1 MAKDFLLNIKKTVM
15 NKGVRIIYSEGEDSR
30 ILTAV
35 SKVNKEKIATPILLG
50 NPETIKKLAKQLK
63 INVDNI
69 QIINPLS
76 SPNLNEYAK
85 EFYNLRKNKGLTE
98 KQAMDSVKK
107 TNYFGTM
114 MLHSN
119 QADGLISG
127 AVYTTAE
134 TVRPALQII
143 KTKKEFNIASSFFI
157 MLIKEK
163 IYFFADCGINRDP
176 SAEELSEIAI
186 NTASSAEHF
195 GIKPKVALLSFSTHG
210 SAEGHSVDKVRK
222 AAAIAKK
229 KRPDLLIDGE
239 MQLDAAIVPEIAK
252 RKCPSSQLEGQANI
266 LIFPNLDAGN
276 IGYKLVEHLSGA
288 KAIGPIIQGLKK
300 PVNDLSRGC
309 NVEDIVNVSAITA
322 FTIIEDKK

>member
-1 MAKDFLLNIKKTVM
+1 MVKDFLLNIKKNVV

-30 ILTAV
+30 VLQAV
-35 SKVNKEKIATPILLG
+35 SKINKEKIAQPILLG
-50 NPETIKKLAKQLK
+50 SPEKIKTLAKQLK
-63 INVDNI
+63 LNLSNI
-69 QIINPLS
+69 QIINPS
-76 SPNLNEYAK
+76 NSPNLNNYAK

-98 KQAMDSVKK
+98 NQALDSVKK
-107 TNYFGTM
+107 ANYFGTM
-114 MLHSN
+114 MLHSD

-134 TVRPALQII
+134 TIRPALQII
-143 KTKKEFNIASSFFI
+143 KTKQDFKIASSFFI
-157 MLIKEK
+157 MLIKDK

-176 SAEELSEIAI
+176 SEEELSEIAI
-186 NTASSAEHF
+186 NTASSAETF

-210 SAEGHSVDKVRK
+210 SAEGQSIDKVRK
-222 AAAIAKK
+222 AAALAKK
-229 KRPDLLIDGE
+229 KRPNLLIDGE

-252 RKCPSSQLEGQANI
+252 RKYPQSPLKGQANI

-276 IGYKLVEHLSGA
+276 IGYKLVERFSNS

-309 NVEDIVNVSAITA
+309 NVEDIINVSIITA
-322 FTIIEDKK
+322 FTVIEEKK